1 MDYVDYYLYCI
12 WMIAIARS
20 GVQEDLFVLIEKRV
34 TIALIYSKALLGRY
48 VQSVGSS
55 SNASYVYA
63 MDGILVTYSY
73 TVPISS

>member
-1 MDYVDYYLYCI
+1 M
-12 WMIAIARS
+12 
-20 GVQEDLFVLIEKRV
+20 IEKRV